1 MLAWVAFVAV
11 GVASLAA
18 GAAGAAVPRDA
29 SQADPVRSELGA
41 QTGAPAEPVGQA
53 PAGPV
58 AGAAGHDEQAG
69 AEHGEGEAHEAESIW
84 RTLARLLNF
93 AILVGGL
100 GYLLKTPLAN
110 YLEHRST
117 QISRDL
123 VEAEQLR
130 ASAGEQIAQID
141 RRLQALPDEIEAL
154 KARGAAEVTAEE
166 ARIRAVAD
174 AERARLVEQT
184 RREID
189 QQVRVARQELMR
201 EAADLAVGAAA
212 ERIRRQLTP
221 EGQLRL
227 VDRYA
232 DQVRDVQGRT

>member
-1 MLAWVAFVAV
+1 MLAWIAFVAV
-11 GVASLAA
+11 GVVSLAA
-18 GAAGAAVPRDA
+18 VATGAAVPRNA
-29 SQADPVRSELGA
+29 SRAEPIGPEQ
-41 QTGAPAEPVGQA
+41 GAPAEPVEQEPAEHAAEAAGQA
-53 PAGPV
+53 
-58 AGAAGHDEQAG
+58 EQAG
-69 AEHGEGEAHEAESIW
+69 AEHGEGEAHEAESLW
-84 RTLARLLNF
+84 LTLTRLLNF

-110 YLEHRST
+110 YLERRST

-141 RRLQALPDEIEAL
+141 RKLLALPDQIEAL
-154 KARGAAEVTAEE
+154 KARGADEGTAEE

-232 DQVRDVQGRT
+232 DQVREAGAGRAERP